1 MGDLMKFKTIK
12 RLALFVIAGSFL
24 TVAFNNC
31 GKPKS
36 NEDEAASSSYAKLS
50 EEPCEDQLMNFY
62 ARSYQPFLISNCSS
76 CHTAGPGKGQIAH
89 KDTHV
94 SYKDFMQIG
103 YSKVSANAISD
114 GHNYPYSGSHHT
126 QTINDLKVTWIKAL
140 SENDLC
146 LGGNGEVQQNL
157 TIKERAT
164 FALTPKTIP
173 AMNDNEEKR
182 VEFVLGSELSQ
193 LKDTPVPNLY
203 GAKVSFM
210 IRKVLK
216 GTDRTYSI
224 HSPRLYGATQDIR
237 IKGIFTKI
245 NGRYIQYS
253 TNFVFADSKIAKNSI
268 EASAASLISTGALTI
283 AGAMFPDDTISFDF
297 ELLEKTDIPPPP
309 PPVYLSFDGTRTFLA
324 PAGGSIDPVAP
335 ANEVTFNVRL
345 DKASTEVVTFTYS
358 IDTTAI
364 CNGGTVNGTTCLPE
378 VYSLLCPAGNC
389 PHANSA
395 KVGLARSVVGASF
408 NRFDWDY
415 KLNGTSFSFEPGEVT
430 KSFTVRTSKDIR
442 SEENKVLT
450 IKLEAGIGNIQI
462 VAANS
467 LGRVVY
473 NKITNPVPP
482 VGQMTYTKLM
492 SGGTLDKTCTEC
504 HNSTKRDGGY
514 DIRDYELMISSNKQ
528 ILVPGQ
534 DKVVYDA
541 DFNKIVTAVSLMYRR
556 TLPQFTPE
564 SLLMPRLK
572 TLTPAEYNDV
582 ENWLTNGA
590 KNN

>member
-1 MGDLMKFKTIK
+1 MKINTIK
-12 RLALFVIAGSFL
+12 RLALFCIAGSFL

-31 GKPKS
+31 GKPKK
-36 NEDEAASSSYAKLS
+36 EEEAVSESYAKLS
-50 EEPCEDQLMNFY
+50 DEPCEDQLMNFY
-62 ARSYQPFLISNCSS
+62 SRSYQPFLITNCAS
-76 CHTAGPGKGQIAH
+76 CHSTGPGKGQIAN
-89 KDTHV
+89 KDPHV

-126 QTINDLKVTWIKAL
+126 QTVNDLKITWVKAL
-140 SENDLC
+140 SEYDLC
-146 LGGNGEVQQNL
+146 LGGNGEVQETL
-157 TIKERAT
+157 TIKQRAT
-164 FALTPKTIP
+164 FALTPKVIP
-173 AMNDNEEKR
+173 AMGDNEERR
-182 VEFVLGSELSQ
+182 VEFTFASDLSPI
-193 LKDTPVPNLY
+193 KETPVPNLY
-203 GAKVSFM
+203 GAKISFM

-216 GTDRTYSI
+216 GTDRTYSV
-224 HSPRLYGATQDIR
+224 HSPRLYGNTEDIR

-253 TNFVFADSKIAKNSI
+253 TNFIFSDSKIPKGAT
-268 EASAASLISTGALTI
+268 EASTSSLVSTGALTI

-297 ELLEKTDIPPPP
+297 ELLERTVIPPPP
-309 PPVYLSFDGTRTFLA
+309 PPVYLSFTGARTVLA

-335 ANEVTFNVRL
+335 ANEVTFNVSL
-345 DKASTEVVTFTYS
+345 DKASTEVVTFTFS
-358 IDTTAI
+358 IDNTAI
-364 CNGGTVNGTTCLPE
+364 CNGGVVNATTCLPD
-378 VYSLLCPAGNC
+378 VYAVLCPGGVC
-389 PHANSA
+389 PNADSA
-395 KVGLARSVVGASF
+395 RVDLARSVVGASF

-415 KLNGTSFSFEPGEVT
+415 KLNGTSFSFEPGETT
-430 KSFTVRTSKDIR
+430 KSFTIRTSKDIR
-442 SEENKVLT
+442 YERNKLLT
-450 IKLEAGIGNIQI
+450 VRLEAGIGNIQ
-462 VAANS
+462 VVEANS
-467 LGRVVY
+467 RARIAY
-473 NKITNPVPP
+473 NKITNPIPP

-528 ILVPGQ
+528 ILVPGA
-534 DKVVYDA
+534 DRVNYDA
-541 DFNKIVTAVSLMYRR
+541 DFNKVVTAVSLMYRR

>member
-1 MGDLMKFKTIK
+1 MKFKTIK
-12 RLALFVIAGSFL
+12 RLALVMVAGSFL

-36 NEDEAASSSYAKLS
+36 EETAASESYAKLS
-50 EEPCEDQLMNFY
+50 DEPCEDQLMNFY
-62 ARSYQPFLISNCSS
+62 ARSYQAFLVTNCSS
-76 CHTAGPGKGQIAH
+76 CHSAGPGKGQFAN
-89 KDTHV
+89 KDTIT

-126 QTINDLKVTWIKAL
+126 QTINDLKISWIKAL

-146 LGGNGEVQQNL
+146 LGGNGEVQQVQ

-164 FALTPKTIP
+164 FALIPKLIP

-182 VEFVLGSELSQ
+182 VEFVFKTDLSQ
-193 LKDTPVPNLY
+193 IKETPVPELY
-203 GAKVSFM
+203 GAKISFM

-216 GTDRTYSI
+216 GTDRTYSV
-224 HSPRLYGATQDIR
+224 HSPRIYGNTQDIR
-237 IKGIFTKI
+237 VKGIFTKI

-253 TNFVFADSKIAKNSI
+253 TNFIFADSKIPKGST
-268 EASAASLISTGALTI
+268 EASVNSLVSTGALTI
-283 AGAMFPDDTISFDF
+283 AGAMFPDDSISFDF
-297 ELLEKTDIPPPP
+297 ELLEKTVIPPPP
-309 PPVYLSFDGTRTFLA
+309 PPVYLSFTGTKTVLA
-324 PAGGSIDPVAP
+324 PAGGSVDPVAP
-335 ANEVTFNVRL
+335 PNEVTLTVGL
-345 DKASTEVVTFTYS
+345 DKASTEVVTFTYT
-358 IDTTAI
+358 IDSTPI
-364 CNGGTVNGTTCLPE
+364 CNNGTVNATCLPD
-378 VYSLLCPAGNC
+378 VYALLCPGGNC

-415 KLNGTSFSFEPGEVT
+415 KLNANSFSFEPGETT
-430 KSFTVRTSKDIR
+430 KSFTIRTSKDIR
-442 SEENKVLT
+442 YEENKVLT
-450 IKLEAGIGNIQI
+450 IRLEAGIGSIQV

-467 LGRVVY
+467 LARIAY
-473 NKITNPVPP
+473 NKIMNPVPP
-482 VGQMTYTKLM
+482 NGQMTYTKLM

-534 DKVVYDA
+534 DKIVYDA

-582 ENWLTNGA
+582 ENWLSNGA

>member
-1 MGDLMKFKTIK
+1 MKVNTIK
-12 RLALFVIAGSFL
+12 RLAILVMAGAFL

-31 GKPKS
+31 GKPK
-36 NEDEAASSSYAKLS
+36 NNQDEAASESYEKLS
-50 EEPCEDQLMNFY
+50 DEPCEDQLMNFY
-62 ARSYQPFLISNCSS
+62 SRSYQPFLLSNCSS
-76 CHTAGPGKGQIAH
+76 CHSTGPGKGQIAH
-89 KDTHV
+89 TETQI

-126 QTINDLKVTWIKAL
+126 QTVNDLKITWVKAL
-140 SENDLC
+140 SEYDLC
-146 LGGNGEVQQNL
+146 LGGNGEVQENL

-173 AMNDNEEKR
+173 SMGDNEERR
-182 VEFVLGSELSQ
+182 VEFTLSSELSP
-193 LKDTPVPNLY
+193 LKDTPIPNLY
-203 GAKVSFM
+203 GAKMSFM

-237 IKGIFTKI
+237 VKGIFTKI
-245 NGRYIQYS
+245 NSRYIQYS
-253 TNFVFADSKIAKNSI
+253 TNFVFADSKIAKNST
-268 EASAASLISTGALTI
+268 EASAASLVSTGALTV

-297 ELLEKTDIPPPP
+297 ELLEKTEIPPPP
-309 PPVYLSFDGTRTFLA
+309 PPVLLSFEGVKTILA
-324 PAGGSIDPVAP
+324 PAGGNIDPEAP
-335 ANEVTFNVRL
+335 ANEVTFNVKL
-345 DKASTEVVTFTYS
+345 DKSSSEVVTFTYS
-358 IDTTAI
+358 IDTSPI
-364 CNGGTVNGTTCLPE
+364 CNGGTVNASTCLPD
-378 VYSLLCPAGNC
+378 VYALLCPNGAC

-395 KVGLARSVVGASF
+395 KVGLARSVVGTSF

-415 KLNGTSFSFEPGEVT
+415 RLNGTSFSFEPGEVQ
-430 KSFTVRTSKDIR
+430 KSFKIRTSKDIR
-442 SEENKVLT
+442 NEENKLLT
-450 IKLEAGIGNIQI
+450 IRLEAGIGNIQ
-462 VAANS
+462 VVEANS
-467 LGRVVY
+467 LGRIVY
-473 NKITNPVPP
+473 NKIMNPVPP
-482 VGQMTYTKLM
+482 AGQMTYSKLM
-492 SGGTLDKTCTEC
+492 NGGTLDKTCTEC

-514 DIRDYELMISSNKQ
+514 DVRDYELMISSNKQ

-534 DKVVYDA
+534 DKIVYDSNY
-541 DFNKIVTAVSLMYRR
+541 NKIVTAVSLMYRR

>member
-1 MGDLMKFKTIK
+1 MKINTIK
-12 RLALFVIAGSFL
+12 RLALVVMAGSFL

-31 GKPKS
+31 DKPKS
-36 NEDEAASSSYAKLS
+36 EETVAAESYAKLS
-50 EEPCEDQLMNFY
+50 DEPCEDQLMNFY
-62 ARSYQPFLISNCSS
+62 ARSYQPFLMTNCAS
-76 CHTAGPGKGQIAH
+76 CHSTGPGKGQFAH
-89 KDTHV
+89 KDPIT

-103 YSKVSANAISD
+103 YSKVSSNAISD

-126 QTINDLKVTWIKAL
+126 QTINDLKISWIKAL

-146 LGGNGEVQQNL
+146 LGGNGEVQQVQ

-164 FALTPKTIP
+164 FALTPKLIP

-182 VEFVLGSELSQ
+182 VEFVFKTDLSQ
-193 LKDTPVPNLY
+193 IKETPVPELY
-203 GAKVSFM
+203 GAKISFM
-210 IRKVLK
+210 IRKVVK
-216 GTDRTYSI
+216 GTDKTYSV
-224 HSPRLYGATQDIR
+224 HSPRIYGGTEDIR

-253 TNFVFADSKIAKNSI
+253 TNFIFADSKIPKGST
-268 EASAASLISTGALTI
+268 EASVSSLVSTGALTI

-297 ELLEKTDIPPPP
+297 ELLEKTVIPPPP
-309 PPVYLSFDGTRTFLA
+309 PPVYLSFTGAKTFLA
-324 PAGGSIDPVAP
+324 PAGGSTDPVAP
-335 ANEVTFNVRL
+335 ANEVTFNVSL

-364 CNGGTVNGTTCLPE
+364 CNGGVVSASCLPD
-378 VYSLLCPAGNC
+378 VYALLCPGGNC
-389 PHANSA
+389 PNVNSA
-395 KVGLARSVVGASF
+395 KVGMARSVVGSSF

-415 KLNGTSFSFEPGEVT
+415 KLNANSFSFEPGETT
-430 KSFTVRTSKDIR
+430 KSFKIRTSKDIR

-450 IKLEAGIGNIQI
+450 IRLEAGIGSIQV

-467 LGRVVY
+467 VARIAY
-473 NKITNPVPP
+473 NKIMNPVPP
-482 VGQMTYTKLM
+482 NGQMTYTKLM

-572 TLTPAEYNDV
+572 TLTPSEYNDV

>member
-1 MGDLMKFKTIK
+1 MKFNTIK
-12 RLALFVIAGSFL
+12 RLALLIIAGSFL

-36 NEDEAASSSYAKLS
+36 EETVVAESYAKLS

-62 ARSYQPFLISNCSS
+62 SRSYQAFLITNCSS
-76 CHTAGPGKGQIAH
+76 CHAAGPGKGQFAH
-89 KDTHV
+89 KDTHT

-126 QTINDLKVTWIKAL
+126 QTINDLKISWIRAL

-146 LGGNGEVQQNL
+146 LGGNGEVQQVQ
-157 TIKERAT
+157 TIVERAT
-164 FALTPKTIP
+164 FALTPKLIP
-173 AMNDNEEKR
+173 AMNDNEERR
-182 VEFVLGSELSQ
+182 VEFVLKTDLSQ
-193 LKDTPVPNLY
+193 IKETPVPDVY

-216 GTDRTYSI
+216 GTDRTYSV
-224 HSPRLYGATQDIR
+224 HSPRIYGNTEDIR
-237 IKGIFTKI
+237 VKGIFTKI

-253 TNFVFADSKIAKNSI
+253 TNFIFADSKIPKGST
-268 EASAASLISTGALTI
+268 EAAASSLVSTGALTI
-283 AGAMFPDDTISFDF
+283 AGAIFPDDTISFDF
-297 ELLEKTDIPPPP
+297 ELLEKTVIPPPP
-309 PPVYLSFDGTRTFLA
+309 PPVFLSFTGTKAFLA

-335 ANEVTFNVRL
+335 PNEITFNVSI
-345 DKASTEVVTFTYS
+345 DKASSEVVTFTYS
-358 IDTTAI
+358 VDSTPI
-364 CNGGTVNGTTCLPE
+364 CNGGIVNAGCLPD
-378 VYSLLCPAGNC
+378 VFALLCPSGIC

-395 KVGLARSVVGASF
+395 KVGLARSVVGSSF

-415 KLNGTSFSFEPGEVT
+415 KLNANSFSFEPGETT
-430 KSFTVRTSKDIR
+430 KSFKIRTSKDIR

-450 IKLEAGIGNIQI
+450 LRLEAGIGSIQV

-467 LGRVVY
+467 VARIAY
-473 NKITNPVPP
+473 NKIMNPVPSN
-482 VGQMTYTKLM
+482 GQMTYTKLLN
-492 SGGTLDKTCTEC
+492 GGTLDKTCTEC

-534 DKVVYDA
+534 DRVVYDA

-582 ENWLTNGA
+582 ENWLANGA